1 MRFLKTFFALA
12 LLITLSTNS
21 SFSQIKTMETIE
33 DVAELSTWE
42 NDRYQIFIGG
52 HINFG
57 SVTDAFKS
65 SYGLGLGM
73 QKKYFFV
80 GLFGEMGDLGDVQMK
95 TGEMRSTHYGIVGP
109 WIGVRTNPNKK
120 LGFYGSV
127 KGGTGYGNY
136 SIMDGEGEDIEDP
149 DNIHVI
155 RPEAGLELKLGK
167 SLNIA
172 GHLGYDFTSS
182 IHEFPAIEDTD
193 LRKLN
198 FGLTLRIMTGRK

>member
-1 MRFLKTFFALA
+1 MNFFKTFFALVF
-12 LLITLSTNS
+12 LFTVTTNNL
-21 SFSQIKTMETIE
+21 FSQIRTMETIE
-33 DVAELSTWE
+33 DIAEISTWD
-42 NDRYQIFIGG
+42 NDRYQMFVGS

-57 SVTDAFKS
+57 SVTEAFKS
-65 SYGLGLGM
+65 SYGIGLGM

-95 TGEMRSTHYGIVGP
+95 SCEMRSTNYGIVGP

-120 LGFYGSV
+120 LGLYGSV
-127 KGGTGYGNY
+127 KGGTGYGTY
-136 SIMDGEGEDIEDP
+136 TIMDGEGEDIEDP
-149 DNIHVI
+149 DNIHVV
-155 RPEAGLELKLGK
+155 RPEAGIELKLGK

-198 FGLTLRIMTGRK
+198 FGLTLRIMMGRK